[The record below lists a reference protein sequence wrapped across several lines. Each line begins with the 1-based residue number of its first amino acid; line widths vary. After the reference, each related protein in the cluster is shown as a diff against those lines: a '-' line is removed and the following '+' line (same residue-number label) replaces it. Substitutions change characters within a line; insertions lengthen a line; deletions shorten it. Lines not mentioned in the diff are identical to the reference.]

1 MELTCLLRRDR
12 WLTIGGL
19 AIVVVIT
26 GAYVLDGAGM
36 DMSALDMT
44 RMARD
49 MEMPQPAWTLEYA
62 ALMFAM
68 WWLMMVVMMLPSA
81 TPVLLLVTALNR
93 KASPGRL
100 PYGATALF
108 AAGYLVA
115 WAGFSLAAVAAQ
127 AGLTASGSL
136 SSMLHVGGGALAGA
150 MLLVAGLWQLTPV
163 KRACL
168 RHCRSPVHFLAA
180 RRRRGAFGAL
190 ATGAEH
196 GAYCVGCC
204 WLMMALLFV
213 GGIMNLYW
221 IAGLALYATGRESCF
236 PAASVSPVSPAR
248 SSLPPASRC
257 SPGALGLRFCG
268 RPDGHA
274 GAPEHA
280 RRDRDGR
287 AGAAAADRV
296 DEARAGCGD
305 LA

>member
-1 MELTCLLRRDR
+1 MEMTHLVRRDR

-19 AIVVVIT
+19 AIVVVIA
-26 GAYVLDGAGM
+26 GVYVLHGAGM
-36 DMSALDMT
+36 GMSALDMT
-44 RMARD
+44 RMARE

-68 WWLMMVVMMLPSA
+68 WWLMMTAMMLPSA
-81 TPVLLLVTALNR
+81 TPVLLLVAALNR
-93 KASPGRL
+93 RASPDRR

-115 WAGFSLAAVAAQ
+115 WAGFSVAAVAVQ
-127 AGLTASGSL
+127 AWLTANGSL
-136 SSMLHVGGGALAGA
+136 TSMLHVGGGALAGA
-150 MLLVAGLWQLTPV
+150 MLVVAGLWQLTSV

-190 ATGAEH
+190 AMGAEH

-221 IAGLALYATGRESCF
+221 IAGLALYALAEKVLPGGER
-236 PAASVSPVSPAR
+236 VAR
-248 SSLPPASRC
+248 
-257 SPGALGLRFCG
+257 G
-268 RPDGHA
+268 A
-274 GAPEHA
+274 GAVLVA
-280 RRDRDGR
+280 SGFALLALAGYR
-287 AGAAAADRV
+287 A
-296 DEARAGCGD
+296 
-305 LA
+305 